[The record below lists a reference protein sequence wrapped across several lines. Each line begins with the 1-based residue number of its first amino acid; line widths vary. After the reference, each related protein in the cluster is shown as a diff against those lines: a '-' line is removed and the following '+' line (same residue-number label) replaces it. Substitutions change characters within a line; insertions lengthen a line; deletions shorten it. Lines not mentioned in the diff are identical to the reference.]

1 MKDEYQ
7 YDEPDLAR
15 AAEMFKK
22 TFGEL
27 YGGYLCRQLHEGP
40 VGINRF
46 VMCQIGPL
54 VWMRDTLPIKTRMF
68 VAITALV
75 TLGREDVK
83 YFMRGAFCHG
93 ATREEIEEVLIVAG
107 LEAGFPAAIM
117 AARRLDEA
125 EREHRAFM
133 AEHGPRSETLAATQA
148 ERATPAGSRV
158 ARARARK
165 RRA

>member
-1 MKDEYQ
+1 MTDDYR
-7 YDEPDLAR
+7 YDDPALAR

-46 VMCQIGPL
+46 VMCEIGPL

-68 VAITALV
+68 VAIATLTALN
-75 TLGREDVK
+75 REDVK

-93 ATREEIEEVLIVAG
+93 ATRAEIEEVLIVAG
-107 LEAGFPAAIM
+107 QEAGYPAAIT

-125 EREHRAFM
+125 EREHLAFM
-133 AEHGPRSETLAATQA
+133 AEHGGEAVAAPGT
-148 ERATPAGSRV
+148 ATTTAD
-158 ARARARK
+158 K
-165 RRA
+165 